1 MRVPPRARRWGWWIV
16 LGLVLLLGACT
27 ARYVSIGP
35 GGHHRFD
42 VGGEVRDLP
51 LISPTL
57 LGWIL
62 PGDPARIDSV
72 QFSPDGGWMYL
83 SSSRG
88 EGDQLA
94 SVTLSRPH
102 AGVLVVDLRLI
113 TTPSAGRSDIGHL
126 FATRVWFNEPWHG
139 EHPPITL
146 DASTGR
152 SVVIGSFVP

>member
-1 MRVPPRARRWGWWIV
+1 V
-16 LGLVLLLGACT
+16 LVLVLGACT

-51 LISPTL
+51 LISSTL

-102 AGVLVVDLRLI
+102 AGAGVLVVDLRLI
-113 TTPSAGRSDIGHL
+113 TIPSAGRSDIGRP
-126 FATRVWFNEPWHG
+126 FATRVWFG
-139 EHPPITL
+139 ESWYEGHPPITI
-146 DASTGR
+146 DASTGGPI
-152 SVVIGSFVP
+152 VVESFKP